1 MTLPDG
7 DRYDGED
14 AGPDRDA
21 GDESGIAQLDEPD
34 MLTDDGY
41 DPLDEGWS
49 PPEKPRGLDAWGVTP
64 AEERD
69 GEPLDERLRREERP
83 RFDDASDDD
92 LTAGGPGDG
101 LGDVAGTD
109 GELIDDEVGDRR
121 AGRLVARDGGDGVY
135 DDGWA
140 DDAGVDGAAAGAEEA
155 AVHVIEPE
163 EL

>member
-1 MTLPDG
+1 MTLPEG

-64 AEERD
+64 AEEHE
-69 GEPLDERLRREERP
+69 GESLEDRLRREEGP
-83 RFDDASDDD
+83 RSGD
-92 LTAGGPGDG
+92 PGDG

-109 GELIDDEVGDRR
+109 GELLDDEVGDRR

-135 DDGWA
+135 VDDGWA
-140 DDAGVDGAAAGAEEA
+140 DDAGIDGAAASAEEA
-155 AVHVIEPE
+155 AVHVID
-163 EL
+163 LDGTDL